1 MDGNFGNTIAN
12 TLQSRNRLENRGGE
26 DNKVSGGMWEAVEA
40 GTGEVKME
48 EAKGRGGKGGGW
60 EKERRKGEEENEKG
74 EDDGSKESGRGMGN
88 IG

>member
-26 DNKVSGGMWEAVEA
+26 DNKVFGGMWEAVEA

-74 EDDGSKESGRGMGN
+74 EDDGGKKNSRGMGDM
-88 IG
+88 G